1 MNIQLLKQGA
11 KKFRKSKK
19 ALAVPVTFLMLFGSL
34 FVVISVTYYFAV
46 TQVNS
51 NSQMLKISSAKQNM
65 NAIEQTMQYILWQPG
80 ASKTC
85 EFTDCGGTLKTVP
98 SENLLIINVT
108 DGTFSEVVFNSS
120 VGGVLYEL
128 PYSRSADTGLYL
140 KGTSQVV
147 ENKSGAVMAQL
158 YIESGEEH
166 PEIVL
171 RYRPMVSSVTGGLE
185 SGKPVNDV
193 RIYIVNLNSS
203 QNIYLMGKIP
213 VKISCTNTETTFS
226 SYNLTY
232 QPSEFLVQVTLSDMQ
247 AQVSVPV
254 SSNANGAIINLEL
267 VICNASIERGLR

>member
-1 MNIQLLKQGA
+1 MKTKMLKQRA

-19 ALAVPVTFLMLFGSL
+19 ALVIPVTFFLLFGSL

-46 TQVNS
+46 AQVNS
-51 NSQMLKISSAKQNM
+51 NSQMLKVSSSKQNM
-65 NAIEQTMQYILWQPG
+65 NALEQTMQYILWQPG
-80 ASKTC
+80 SSKNC
-85 EFTDCGGTLKTVP
+85 EFSDCGGTLKTVP
-98 SENLLIINVT
+98 TDNLLTINVT
-108 DGTFSEVVFNSS
+108 DGTFSEIVFNSS

-128 PYSRSADTGLYL
+128 PYPRSADTGLYL

-147 ENKSGAVMAQL
+147 ENKSGAEMAQL
-158 YIESGEEH
+158 YIESGEER
-166 PEIVL
+166 PQIVL
-171 RYRPMVSSVTGGLE
+171 RYRPVVSSVSGGLE

-193 RIYIVNLNSS
+193 RIYLVNLNSS

-213 VKISCTNTETTFS
+213 VKISCVNTETAFS

-232 QPSEFLVQVTLSDMQ
+232 QPSEFTVQVTLSEQ
-247 AQVSVPV
+247 QGQVLVPI